1 MQTYS
6 IYIEF
11 TNDTYA
17 TLKCQCDDESHAEK
31 RAIEYANTMDREI
44 YFIEVEPIN
53 AINPLTYK
61 ESV

>member
-11 TNDTYA
+11 TNDTYSVI
-17 TLKCQCDDESHAEK
+17 KCKCDNESHAEK
-31 RAIEYANTMDREI
+31 RAIEYAEIMERDI

-53 AINPLTYK
+53 AINPFTYK

>member
-11 TNDTYA
+11 TDDTYA
-17 TLKCQCDDESHAEK
+17 TIKCQCNDDSHAEK
-31 RAIEYANTMDREI
+31 RAIEHANTMERDI